1 MKRFIGTKQ
10 FYRTLL
16 TIAIP
21 VMIQNAITNFVGLL
35 DNLMVGQLGT
45 AEMSGVA
52 IVNQLIFVF
61 NLSIFGIVSAGSIFG
76 TQFYGKRDYHGMRDA
91 FRFKVIGNAIICLI
105 AMLGLYTFRDFFISL
120 YLHGSPRSQELA
132 VALKSAEEFLL
143 ILLFS
148 LPFFACLQAYASS
161 LREMGKTTVPM
172 FASSIAVVTNTLLN
186 FLLIFGLM
194 GFPRL
199 GVVGAGISTLIARII
214 ECAITVFWVHKHAAT
229 TPFVLHAYREFHIPK
244 QLIKNILKKG
254 SPLMANEILWAIGQT
269 LIMQAYSVRGL
280 SVIASLNISSTV
292 SNLFN
297 IVYVALG
304 SAVAVM
310 VGQLLGA
317 NQAEQAKD
325 TARKLLFFSVVSCLV
340 IGLLMFVIA
349 PFFPEIYHTDQTVKR
364 LASQFIAIAALC
376 MPMYAFNHAS
386 YFILRSGGQTFLTFL
401 FDSVFT
407 CFIVLPLAVLLS
419 THTALSIVLVYLF
432 CQLVELLKSGIGYQL
447 IKSGKWIQ
455 TIVHENN

>member
-1 MKRFIGTKQ
+1 MNRFIGDKQ
-10 FYRTLL
+10 FYQTVF

-45 AEMSGVA
+45 AQMSGVA
-52 IVNQLIFVF
+52 IINQLIFVF

-76 TQFYGKRDYHGMRDA
+76 TQFFGKRDFHGMRDA
-91 FRFKVIGNAIICLI
+91 FRFKLIGNALICMI
-105 AMLGLYTFRDFFISL
+105 AMGSLYFFRDFFISL
-120 YLHGSPRSQELA
+120 YLHGNARSLELST
-132 VALKSAEEFLL
+132 ALKSAEEFLL
-143 ILLFS
+143 VLLFS
-148 LPFFACLQAYASS
+148 LPFFALSQAYASS
-161 LREMGKTTVPM
+161 LREMGKTVVPM
-172 FASSIAVVTNTLLN
+172 FASSIAVITNTLLN
-186 FLLIFGLM
+186 FLLIFGLI

-199 GVVGAGISTLIARII
+199 GVLGAGIATLLARIV
-214 ECAITVFWVHKHAAT
+214 ECFIIVYWVHKNAT
-229 TPFVLHAYREFHIPK
+229 DNPFIIQAYRHFRLPK
-244 QLIKNILKKG
+244 QLVKTILKKG

-280 SVIASLNISSTV
+280 AVIASLNIASTI

-310 VGQLLGA
+310 IGQLLGA
-317 NQAEQAKD
+317 NQPVRAKD
-325 TARKLLFFSVVSCLV
+325 TARKLLFFSVISCLL
-340 IGLLMFVIA
+340 IGTIMFLIA
-349 PFFPEIYHTDQTVKR
+349 PFFPEIYHTDQAVKR

-386 YFILRSGGQTFLTFL
+386 YFVLRSGGQTFLTFL

-407 CFIVLPLAVLLS
+407 CFIVLPLAFLLS
-419 THTALSIVLVYLF
+419 THTSMSIVLVYLL
-432 CQLVELLKSGIGYQL
+432 CQLIELLKSAIGFRL
-447 IKSGKWIQ
+447 VKSGMWIQ
-455 TIVHENN
+455 TIVQKEY

>member
-1 MKRFIGTKQ
+1 MNRFIGDKQ
-10 FYRTLL
+10 FYQTVF

-45 AEMSGVA
+45 AQMSGVA
-52 IVNQLIFVF
+52 IINQLIFVF

-76 TQFYGKRDYHGMRDA
+76 TQFFGKRDFHGMRDA
-91 FRFKVIGNAIICLI
+91 FRFKLIGNALICMI
-105 AMLGLYTFRDFFISL
+105 AMGSLYFFRDFFISL
-120 YLHGSPRSQELA
+120 YLHGNARSLELST
-132 VALKSAEEFLL
+132 ALKSAEEFLL
-143 ILLFS
+143 VLLFS
-148 LPFFACLQAYASS
+148 LPFFALSQAYASS
-161 LREMGKTTVPM
+161 LREMGKTVVPM
-172 FASSIAVVTNTLLN
+172 FASSIAVITNTLLN
-186 FLLIFGLM
+186 FLLIFGLL

-199 GVVGAGISTLIARII
+199 GVLGAGIATLLARIV
-214 ECAITVFWVHKHAAT
+214 ECFIIVYWVHKNAT
-229 TPFVLHAYREFHIPK
+229 DNPFIIQAYRHFRLPK
-244 QLIKNILKKG
+244 QLVKTILKKG

-280 SVIASLNISSTV
+280 AVIASLNIASTI

-310 VGQLLGA
+310 IGQLLGA
-317 NQAEQAKD
+317 NQPVRAKD
-325 TARKLLFFSVVSCLV
+325 TARKLLFFSVISCLL
-340 IGLLMFVIA
+340 IGTIMFLIA
-349 PFFPEIYHTDQTVKR
+349 PFFPEIYHTDQAVKR

-386 YFILRSGGQTFLTFL
+386 YFVLRSGGQTFLTFL

-407 CFIVLPLAVLLS
+407 CFIVLPLAFLLS
-419 THTALSIVLVYLF
+419 THTSMSIVLVYLL
-432 CQLVELLKSGIGYQL
+432 CQLIELLKSAIGFRL
-447 IKSGKWIQ
+447 VKSGMWIQ
-455 TIVHENN
+455 SIVQKEY

>member
-1 MKRFIGTKQ
+1 MNRFIGDKQ
-10 FYRTLL
+10 FYQTVF

-45 AEMSGVA
+45 AQMSGVA
-52 IVNQLIFVF
+52 IINQLIFVF

-76 TQFYGKRDYHGMRDA
+76 TQFFGKRDFHGMRDA
-91 FRFKVIGNAIICLI
+91 FRFKLIGNALICMI
-105 AMLGLYTFRDFFISL
+105 AMGSLYFFRDFFISL
-120 YLHGSPRSQELA
+120 YLHGNARSLELST
-132 VALKSAEEFLL
+132 ALKSAEEFLL
-143 ILLFS
+143 VLLFS
-148 LPFFACLQAYASS
+148 LPFFALSQAYASS
-161 LREMGKTTVPM
+161 LREMGKTVVPM
-172 FASSIAVVTNTLLN
+172 FASSIAVITNTLLN
-186 FLLIFGLM
+186 FLLIFGLL

-199 GVVGAGISTLIARII
+199 GVLGAGIATLLARIA
-214 ECAITVFWVHKHAAT
+214 ECFIIVYWVHKNAT
-229 TPFVLHAYREFHIPK
+229 DNPFIIQAYRHFRLPK
-244 QLIKNILKKG
+244 QLVKTILKKG

-280 SVIASLNISSTV
+280 AVIASLNIASTI

-310 VGQLLGA
+310 IGQLLGA
-317 NQAEQAKD
+317 NQPVRAKD
-325 TARKLLFFSVVSCLV
+325 TARKLLFFSVISCLL
-340 IGLLMFVIA
+340 IGTIMFLTA
-349 PFFPEIYHTDQTVKR
+349 PFFPEIYHTDQAVKR

-386 YFILRSGGQTFLTFL
+386 YFVLRSGGQTFLTFL

-407 CFIVLPLAVLLS
+407 CFVVLPLAFLLS
-419 THTALSIVLVYLF
+419 THTSMSIVLVYLL
-432 CQLVELLKSGIGYQL
+432 CQLIELLKSAIGFRL
-447 IKSGKWIQ
+447 VKSGMWIQ
-455 TIVHENN
+455 TIVQKEY